1 MERKARI
8 NEIVPVSQEAKQLCR
23 KKWNHVAKPLESLG
37 ELEELIVRC
46 AGITRTAL
54 PQLKKKCVLVFC
66 ADNGIVECGVAQSD
80 HAVTTSI
87 AQSMVRHTTSVCTM
101 ASAAGAD
108 VFPVD
113 VGMIDSVEGMIDC
126 KLMNGTRNFTK
137 GPAMDRETAVRAL
150 EVGISMVEQRV
161 KEGYQLIATG
171 EAGIGN
177 TTTSSAICAVLL
189 DMPVETV
196 TGRGSGLTN
205 EGLVRKIE
213 TIEKGIRLNKPDP
226 KDPVDVLSK
235 VGGLDIA
242 AMAGAFLGGAMYH
255 VPVIADG
262 LISMVAALVAVRL
275 NPLVK
280 GYILPS
286 HLTAE
291 PAGQALCRELEIRP
305 IINAGMRLGE
315 GTGAVALMP
324 LLDLASAVYY
334 HAASFE
340 EISVEAYQKLC

>member
-177 TTTSSAICAVLL
+177 TTTSSAVTSVLA
-189 DMPVETV
+189 PTA
-196 TGRGSGLTN
+196 LTRSN
-205 EGLVRKIE
+205 
-213 TIEKGIRLNKPDP
+213 N
-226 KDPVDVLSK
+226 S
-235 VGGLDIA
+235 
-242 AMAGAFLGGAMYH
+242 
-255 VPVIADG
+255 
-262 LISMVAALVAVRL
+262 
-275 NPLVK
+275 PLVSS
-280 GYILPS
+280 GSMDTGSTSSTSPVSRPS
-286 HLTAE
+286 SSCMMETPVPASPLSTA
-291 PAGQALCRELEIRP
+291 
-305 IINAGMRLGE
+305 
-315 GTGAVALMP
+315 
-324 LLDLASAVYY
+324 
-334 HAASFE
+334 H
-340 EISVEAYQKLC
+340 